1 MDTNETRE
9 QIIMAG
15 LKQSNELI
23 GQINLADLPTI
34 ISAQVAQIKELGA
47 KIEDAITSA
56 DEAKDAAAAAGKMP
70 VKFGHKRK
78 AIKELQESGKK
89 SAEAIGDTVEALQ
102 LSFEYEKQLGEIS
115 KFLIALGAYS
125 AEHARKTVAQLK
137 AEILNK
143 GTGANLNDVAKKQ
156 LIQVIAQLEAQGE
169 TIERQEALE
178 RELDAQEQKDAEHDE
193 QIAALRKEDDEQD
206 VLISENSEK
215 ISAQQKVLEE
225 QKKKDAEH
233 DKQIREMTEDDDKQ
247 DALIKQNASGIEELK
262 AQLNTLE
269 NRFNNKVWKIAVSII
284 SISALILSLLHILDV
299 L

>member
-23 GQINLADLPTI
+23 GQINLTDLPAI
-34 ISAQVAQIKELGA
+34 ISAQVAQIKELGL

-56 DEAKDAAAAAGKMP
+56 DEAKDAAAAAGDMP

-115 KFLIALGAYS
+115 KFLIALGAFS
-125 AEHARKTVAQLK
+125 AEHTRKTVAQLK

-143 GTGANLNDVAKKQ
+143 GTGASLNDVAKKQ

-178 RELDAQEQKDAEHDE
+178 RELDEQERKDAEHDE
-193 QIAALRKEDDEQD
+193 QLAALRKEDDEQD
-206 VLISENSEK
+206 ALISENRKRISE
-215 ISAQQKVLEE
+215 QQIAIAE

-233 DKQIREMTEDDDKQ
+233 DRQIKQISEDDDKQ
-247 DALIKQNASGIEELK
+247 DAFIKQNAISIEELK
-262 AQLNTLE
+262 TQVQELE
-269 NRFNNKVWKIAVSII
+269 KRIANNGWKIAVLII
-284 SISALILSLLHILDV
+284 SISALVISLLHVFDIL
-299 L
+299 

>member
-34 ISAQVAQIKELGA
+34 ISAQVTQIKELGA
-47 KIEDAITSA
+47 KIENAIASA
-56 DEAKDAAAAAGKMP
+56 DEAKDAATAAGGMP

-125 AEHARKTVAQLK
+125 AEHTRKTVAQLK

-143 GTGANLNDVAKKQ
+143 GTGTNLNDVAKKQ

-178 RELDAQEQKDAEHDE
+178 HELDAQEQKDAEHDE

-206 VLISENSEK
+206 VLISENSER
-215 ISAQQKVLEE
+215 ISAQQKDIEE

-233 DKQIREMTEDDDKQ
+233 DKQIQKIVEDDDKQ
-247 DALIKQNASGIEELK
+247 DALIKQNATSIEELK
-262 AQLNTLE
+262 VQVDKLE
-269 NRFNNKVWKIAVSII
+269 NKFNNKIWKIAIFII
-284 SISALILSLLHILDV
+284 SISALVLSLLQALDV